1 MNAGWKHTRPT
12 RSSLIILPLSYSHF
26 ALAYLHNIAHWV
38 GSHPS
43 LVPCDLTEDVFDDWT
58 WNDRKESDFS
68 WGMIPRPTQIS
79 HQHNKL
85 LGNLFKWYHLYN
97 EAPDNDSW
105 AWRSFPDGA
114 QWKAAVAK
122 FGNRTVEVTL
132 ETERKKRMS
141 LATNNTTVASRR
153 KRRRR

>member
-1 MNAGWKHTRPT
+1 MT
-12 RSSLIILPLSYSHF
+12 LPLAYSHF
-26 ALAYLHNIAHWV
+26 LLAYLYYVAHWV

-43 LVPCDLTEDVFDDWT
+43 LVPCDLTEDVYDDWI

-85 LGNLFKWYHLYN
+85 LGNLFKWYNLYT

-132 ETERKKRMS
+132 ETERKKRMVS
-141 LATNNTTVASRR
+141 ATKNTTVASSRR
-153 KRRRR
+153 IRRR